1 MAFKMKGH
9 TLPGPNQRKFED
21 DSIINSAPRKYETK
35 NGVEGFKDTT
45 LKDGRSASSAFQM
58 NSSSAFKQTET
69 DLKDWLLEERGFDL
83 VEADQMIET
92 GAYTTENK
100 DFLEWYAESGR
111 GDEPAE
117 PETPNKFA
125 KGLGKGMLASALG
138 PASLLVPG
146 LRPGEDMSDA

>member
-45 LKDGRSASSAFQM
+45 LKDGRSASSAFQIK
-58 NSSSAFKQTET
+58 SAFKQTET
-69 DLKDWLLEERGFDL
+69 DLRDWLLDERGFSQE
-83 VEADQMIET
+83 EADQMIET
-92 GAYTTENK
+92 GAYDVTHPEFK
-100 DFLEWYAESGR
+100 EWYAESGR

-138 PASLLVPG
+138 PASLLIPG

>member
-45 LKDGRSASSAFQM
+45 LKDGRSAASAFQIK
-58 NSSSAFKQTET
+58 SAFKQTET
-69 DLKDWLLEERGFDL
+69 DLRDWLLDERGFSQE
-83 VEADQMIET
+83 EADQMIET

-111 GDEPAE
+111 GDEPA
-117 PETPNKFA
+117 PE
-125 KGLGKGMLASALG
+125 
-138 PASLLVPG
+138 
-146 LRPGEDMSDA
+146 